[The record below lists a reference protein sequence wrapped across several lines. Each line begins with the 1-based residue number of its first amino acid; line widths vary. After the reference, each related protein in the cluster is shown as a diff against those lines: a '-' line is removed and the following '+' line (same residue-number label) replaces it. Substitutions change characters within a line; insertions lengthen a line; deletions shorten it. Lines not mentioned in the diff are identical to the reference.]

1 MKKKT
6 NGILVGL
13 IVITVLFGVLA
24 PAQAQLGVPF
34 TISGQVFDTDG
45 TTPVDGVTMTV
56 TDLETGSKVNT
67 EVTEL
72 GGWYSINLGN
82 LKPNPAH
89 NAGDIIQIHADDG
102 AGKTNTTNV
111 SRAESSPQR
120 GVNVTLEGG
129 EEPVLTTIEV
139 TPSTKTLNVNDT
151 QEFNAT
157 AKDQDGNVMPDVVIT
172 WTSSNEIIKRF
183 PWYIADIFLI
193 CTIPFDY
200 LCAFIPYLCR

>member
-24 PAQAQLGVPF
+24 PVQALGVSF

-45 TTPVDGVTMTV
+45 TTPVDGVTITV

-67 EVTEL
+67 EVTAQ

-89 NAGDIIQIHADDG
+89 NQGDTIQIHADNG

-111 SRAESSPQR
+111 SRAETSPQR
-120 GVNVTLEGG
+120 GVNVTLEDGAQ
-129 EEPVLTTIEV
+129 PVLTTIEV
-139 TPSTKTLNVNDT
+139 SPSTKTLSVDAT
-151 QEFNAT
+151 QEFTAT
-157 AKDQDGNVMPDVVIT
+157 AKDQNGNEMSGVVIN
-172 WTSSNEIIKRF
+172 WTSSNVTVG
-183 PWYIADIFLI
+183 
-193 CTIPFDY
+193 TITDAGLFTALVVGTTTVMAANGTMEP
-200 LCAFIPYLCR
+200 